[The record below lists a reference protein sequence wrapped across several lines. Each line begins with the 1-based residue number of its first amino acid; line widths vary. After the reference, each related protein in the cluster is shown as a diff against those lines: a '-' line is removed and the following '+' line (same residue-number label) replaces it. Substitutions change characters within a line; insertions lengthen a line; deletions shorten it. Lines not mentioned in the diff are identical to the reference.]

1 MSDSA
6 QSILARSLSRLLRPL
21 VRVLL
26 RNGMTYRAFTEMAK
40 RAYVS
45 VAEEDE
51 FCIPRR
57 KQSDSR
63 IAVITG
69 LTRKDVRRLRG
80 TTAEA
85 GATDDAAQM
94 VRHNRAARVVEGWA
108 NDAEYRDADG
118 PRQLPM
124 DGASSF
130 AELVRRYSGDAP
142 PRAVLDELE
151 RVGVAQRVGTAS
163 VALIASRYDPI
174 RNEADDLRRLG
185 EGVSRVLEAM
195 DADLSGRAGEPSV
208 RWVES
213 TTPLSPPAADRY
225 EAHSRERNDGVLSEA
240 AAELAEAERVGR
252 GPVVG
257 TLVAQFR
264 TERED

>member
-6 QSILARSLSRLLRPL
+6 QSILATSLARLLRPL

-26 RNGMTYRAFTEMAK
+26 RNGTTYRAFTEMAK
-40 RAYVS
+40 SAYVS
-45 VAEEDE
+45 VAAEDE

-69 LTRKDVRRLRG
+69 LTRKDVRRLRAPG
-80 TTAEA
+80 S
-85 GATDDAAQM
+85 GRDADVGSAM
-94 VRHNRAARVVEGWA
+94 ASHNRAARVVEGWA
-108 NDAEYRDADG
+108 NDPTYRDADG
-118 PRQLPM
+118 PRCLSMEGP
-124 DGASSF
+124 SSF

-151 RVGVAQRVGTAS
+151 RVGVAQRVGSSS

-174 RNEADDLRRLG
+174 RNESEDLRRLG
-185 EGVSRVLEAM
+185 EGAGRVLEAL
-195 DADLSGRAGEPSV
+195 DADLAGREGASSV

-213 TTPLSPPAADRY
+213 TSAVTDEAADRY
-225 EAHSRERNDGVLSEA
+225 QARSQERNDQLLGTA
-240 AAELAEAERVGR
+240 AADLATVERAAQ
-252 GPVVG
+252 GPVIG
-257 TLVAQFR
+257 TLVAQYR
-264 TERED
+264 TQRED